1 MYYRQY
7 NNLIIYQIHIASAEA
22 EAAAASSTYV
32 AAATLLLHAATFF
45 FEFVYKIIL
54 K

>member
-22 EAAAASSTYV
+22 EAAAASSTLLL
-32 AAATLLLHAATFF
+32 LLLHAATFF